1 MRTDLN
7 VIRGKKIPGRLAGD
21 RRTSNHQIIDDV
33 RRDGRH
39 GDHRAVRH
47 DRRGVLEEVRNDGDD
62 GALEE
67 VRNDGDDGALEEV
80 RNGSV

>member
-33 RRDGRH
+33 RRD
-39 GDHRAVRH
+39 DHRAVRH
-47 DRRGVLEEVRNDGDD
+47 DRRGVLEEVRNDGV
-62 GALEE
+62 LEE
-67 VRNDGDDGALEEV
+67 VRSDGDDGALEED

>member
-47 DRRGVLEEVRNDGDD
+47 DRRGVLEEARNDGVLVEVRSDGDD

-67 VRNDGDDGALEEV
+67 D

>member
-7 VIRGKKIPGRLAGD
+7 VIRGKKIPGRLAGE

-47 DRRGVLEEVRNDGDD
+47 DRRGVLEEVRNDGV
-62 GALEE
+62 LEE
-67 VRNDGDDGALEEV
+67 GRSDGDDGALEED

>member
-47 DRRGVLEEVRNDGDD
+47 DRRGVLEEVRNDGV
-62 GALEE
+62 LVE
-67 VRNDGDDGALEEV
+67 VRSDGDDGALEED

>member
-7 VIRGKKIPGRLAGD
+7 VIRGKKIPGRLAGH

-39 GDHRAVRH
+39 GDHREVRH
-47 DRRGVLEEVRNDGDD
+47 DRRGVLEEVRNDGV
-62 GALEE
+62 LEE
-67 VRNDGDDGALEEV
+67 VRSDGDDGALEED

>member
-33 RRDGRH
+33 RHDGRH
-39 GDHRAVRH
+39 GAHRAVRH
-47 DRRGVLEEVRNDGDD
+47 DRRGVLEEVRNDGV
-62 GALEE
+62 LEE
-67 VRNDGDDGALEEV
+67 VRSDGDDGALEED

>member
-47 DRRGVLEEVRNDGDD
+47 DRRGVLEEARNDGVLEEVRSDGDD

-67 VRNDGDDGALEEV
+67 D

>member
-7 VIRGKKIPGRLAGD
+7 VIRGKKIPGWLAGD
-21 RRTSNHQIIDDV
+21 RRTSNPQIIDDV
-33 RRDGRH
+33 RHDGRH

-47 DRRGVLEEVRNDGDD
+47 DRRGVLEEVRNDGV
-62 GALEE
+62 LEE
-67 VRNDGDDGALEEV
+67 GRSDGDDGALEED

>member
-7 VIRGKKIPGRLAGD
+7 VIRGKKIPGWLAGD

-47 DRRGVLEEVRNDGDD
+47 DRRGVLEEVRNDGV
-62 GALEE
+62 LVE
-67 VRNDGDDGALEEV
+67 VRSDGDDGALEED